1 MLRQISAAQA
11 EDGLAP
17 ATVSTAGKSD
27 HVFACSDRPTVIY
40 SSNRKILY
48 SNVNLKQV
56 ATVASFNCTAFP
68 NALALV
74 GSDEESVLRI
84 GSIDEFQELHV
95 RTVPVHES
103 ARRIAYMS
111 SRKCFG
117 VLTTQIVCEEP
128 ETFGTTRIVAC
139 DEEEIGFVRLFDDQT
154 FDGKSCSFFFDDPIF
169 QSSPRFLVLTG
180 ISYLRFCLVL
190 DSYELQRDEAPQCIT
205 AVTFAGDPTS
215 YIAVGTADTISEG
228 VPTKGRILILEVSET
243 SKLKL
248 VTELEVQG
256 GVMSVKEFQGKLLC
270 GVNHRICL
278 YAWKTSEKGSSDNNL
293 TLECTHRGF
302 ILVLSLA
309 VHGEFI
315 VAGDMLMSMTLLR
328 YTDKKITEIARD
340 SSMDMLT
347 ALEAIDDETFI
358 ASDNAS
364 SLFTLVKNT
373 ETTSEDEAK
382 RLQWSGGWHLGDQ
395 INRFKHGS
403 LVMANQEG
411 DAPAIPKLLFATVS
425 GAIGVVATL
434 TADKYELL
442 HKLET
447 NLSKVIRGVGGLD
460 HSKYGPLLLPL

>member
-1 MLRQISAAQA
+1 M
-11 EDGLAP
+11 
-17 ATVSTAGKSD
+17 
-27 HVFACSDRPTVIY
+27 
-40 SSNRKILY
+40 
-48 SNVNLKQV
+48 
-56 ATVASFNCTAFP
+56 
-68 NALALV
+68 
-74 GSDEESVLRI
+74 
-84 GSIDEFQELHV
+84 
-95 RTVPVHES
+95 
-103 ARRIAYMS
+103 
-111 SRKCFG
+111 
-117 VLTTQIVCEEP
+117 
-128 ETFGTTRIVAC
+128 
-139 DEEEIGFVRLFDDQT
+139 
-154 FDGKSCSFFFDDPIF
+154 
-169 QSSPRFLVLTG
+169 LTG
-180 ISYLRFCLVL
+180 ISYLRICLVL

-460 HSKYGPLLLPL
+460 HSKYVLF